1 MATRQQIDKVIKH
14 GALWLKAQQNTDG
27 SYGKWGI
34 GSTCLAVMAL
44 LFSNVAKQ
52 DAAVKQAIAYILN
65 SAPADDSYFRSLTV
79 MALVANGEKTPD
91 IVSRVQSDTE
101 WLIQAQ
107 GHNPD
112 EILSYGGWGL
122 TGVANAANGSST
134 QYALL
139 ALYAAAAWGLVAPQ
153 ETWSRAVKWYQRNH
167 DINNDGS
174 YTYGLGDYS
183 WFNSG
188 GIRHSMTAAALA
200 GLKAINALAA
210 NPDDLAQVKSLVG
223 HALDWLNTN
232 YIIELSPGIRDSW
245 YYYYLYSIAS
255 SCVIEPPIIFIG
267 TNDWYTDMAD
277 TLVALQRPDGR
288 WTSELDKKSTEVVHT
303 SFALLALAKADLRS
317 ATSGSNGRNKS
328 SLAKEPLK
336 KRQIRKAGFP
346 VIKTLDTFDFKH
358 SPRINRPLVEQLGE
372 GDFIS
377 RKENI
382 VLIGNPGTGKT
393 HLAISLGLLA
403 CDRGYRVKFYTAA
416 ELIQKLLVAQEQR
429 RYAKLAQILGQ
440 IDLLIIDELSY
451 LTLSRPSAELLFQVI
466 AARYERAS
474 LIITSNLEFSQ
485 WTAIFGDPMLTA
497 AVVDRLIHKSYVI
510 DTHGP
515 SYRLKHRLQPDSV
528 KE

>member
-1 MATRQQIDKVIKH
+1 MATRQQIDKAIKN
-14 GALWLKAQQNTDG
+14 GVLWLMAQQNADG
-27 SYGKWGI
+27 SYGKWGV

-44 LFSNVAKQ
+44 LYNNVANQ

-65 SAPADDSYFRSLTV
+65 SAPVDNGYFRSLTV

-112 EILSYGGWGL
+112 EILSYGGWGF
-122 TGVANAANGSST
+122 TSVSEAADGSST

-139 ALYAAAAWGLVAPQ
+139 ALYAAAAWGLAAPR
-153 ETWSRAVKWYQRNH
+153 ETWSRAVRWYQRNH

-183 WFNSG
+183 WFNRG

-210 NPDDLAQVKSLVG
+210 DPDDQAQVKSLVG

-245 YYYYLYSIAS
+245 YYYYLYSMAS
-255 SCVIEPPIIFIG
+255 GCVIEPHIIFIG

-277 TLVALQRPDGR
+277 TLVALQKPDGR

-303 SFALLALAKADLRS
+303 SFALLALAKANLHLV
-317 ATSGSNGRNKS
+317 ASGANGRNKS
-328 SLAKEPLK
+328 SLAKERPP

-346 VIKTLDTFDFKH
+346 AIKTLDTFDFKH
-358 SPRINRPLVEQLGE
+358 SPRINRSLVEQLGE

-393 HLAISLGLLA
+393 HLAISIGLLA
-403 CDRGYRVKFYTAA
+403 CNRGYRVKFYTAS
-416 ELIQKLLVAQEQR
+416 ELIHKLLVAQEQR
-429 RYAKLAQILGQ
+429 RYVKLAQLLGQ

-466 AARYERAS
+466 ASRYERAS
-474 LIITSNLEFSQ
+474 LIITSNLELSQ
-485 WTAIFGDPMLTA
+485 WATIFGDPMLTA
-497 AVVDRLIHKSYVI
+497 AVVDRVIHKSHVI

-515 SYRLKHRLQPDSV
+515 SYRLKHRLQSDSLA
-528 KE
+528 E